1 MFYLLQAPN
10 QRTYQYAWRDA
21 SFLGFQESQ
30 CKECGRKIASM
41 QYDGDHCL
49 IAEGGPKYP
58 DYLAFSGAGESLFVI
73 SEHAARIFR
82 ENNLSGVTELT
93 PIRVTKETDG
103 ILVPLP
109 EAVPNYFLVQ
119 IAGRIDLDYSKMCL
133 KKKKVCKTCGS
144 FEWNRQRMYPLYMD
158 EGTWDGSDLC
168 RNKSIPGYIIFSE
181 AAVELIKKYK
191 LKGFCF
197 VPL

>member
-30 CKECGRKIASM
+30 CKECGRKIVSM
-41 QYDGDHCL
+41 QYNGDHCL
-49 IAEGGPKYP
+49 IAEGGPQYP

-82 ENNLSGVTELT
+82 ENNLSGISELT
-93 PIRVTKETDG
+93 PIRVAKETDG

-109 EAVPNYFLVQ
+109 EAAPDYFLVQ

-168 RNKSIPGYIIFSE
+168 RNKSIPGYIIFSK

-191 LKGFCF
+191 LKGFYF